1 MEKLSVS
8 PILFETI
15 HLLQLP
21 QRPRQEI
28 VFTHLHE
35 LQEYLG
41 ILNLKK
47 TQNSLKQQFITTN
60 LSL

>member
-15 HLLQLP
+15 HLLHLP

-28 VFTHLHE
+28 VFTHLQD

-47 TQNSLKQQFITTN
+47 TQNT
-60 LSL
+60 

>member
-15 HLLQLP
+15 HLLHLP

-47 TQNSLKQQFITTN
+47 TQNT
-60 LSL
+60 